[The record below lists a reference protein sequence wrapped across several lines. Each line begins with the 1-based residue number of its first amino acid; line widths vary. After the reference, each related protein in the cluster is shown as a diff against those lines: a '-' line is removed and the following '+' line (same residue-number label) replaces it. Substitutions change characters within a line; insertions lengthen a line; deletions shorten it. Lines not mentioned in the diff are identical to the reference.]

1 MKTPVRRPVA
11 DFSDVLY
18 DGLSSK
24 VAIRYNFASFLSEF
38 DKKSLS
44 GNVIFTHQNYISDS
58 LMKTTPFAK
67 VSLLWII

>member
-18 DGLSSK
+18 DGLLSK

-44 GNVIFTHQNYISDS
+44 GNVIFTNKTYISDS
-58 LMKTTPFAK
+58 LMKTKPVLK